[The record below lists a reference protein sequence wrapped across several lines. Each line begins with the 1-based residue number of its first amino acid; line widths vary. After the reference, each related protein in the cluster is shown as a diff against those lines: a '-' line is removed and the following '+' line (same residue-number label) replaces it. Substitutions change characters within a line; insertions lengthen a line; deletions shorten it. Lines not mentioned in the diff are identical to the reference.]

1 MSIARNK
8 LRPAVRLQIA
18 ASQLYTCQRCH
29 YVLGP
34 IFHIDHIV
42 ALCNGGPDSLGNL
55 CALCLECHGQ
65 KTALDIQKY
74 HDKRAEIRTGKSRF
88 FNPLAV
94 EYLINH

>member
-1 MSIARNK
+1 
-8 LRPAVRLQIA
+8 
-18 ASQLYTCQRCH
+18 
-29 YVLGP
+29 
-34 IFHIDHIV
+34 
-42 ALCNGGPDSLGNL
+42 L